1 MNGLRKLSWN
11 FDGDKAIWGIL
22 FLMSILS
29 LAAVYSSTGDLA
41 FTKRG
46 GNTEFFLF
54 RRFLILSV
62 GWLAVYIT
70 HKIPVK
76 YIKVIAVAALVLTMP
91 MLILNLAVGS
101 RWAEIPVVN
110 ISFQFSE
117 VAKIS
122 LLVYTAW
129 QLAYHKERLHDY
141 GTFLK
146 LIIPIVIVSGLIF
159 IGDFSSAALIFFT
172 NLVLIFMGRAKIRH
186 MAALMLIIVLFTAGL
201 YKLVR
206 TYPDFGRFATW
217 NSRIESYLNKG
228 ENIND
233 GNYQITQSKIAIAG
247 GGLTGK
253 LPGKSTQRYF
263 LPEAHNDFIYAIII
277 EEYGSLIGVT
287 LLLLYLVLLYRSIRI
302 FMKSNRTF
310 DRLVVL
316 GIGFTLSFQAMINM
330 GVSVGLFPVT
340 GQTLP
345 AISQGGTSVLVTFIS
360 IGIIQAITAQNE
372 KRENESAEEMDEM
385 TVNDE

>member
-1 MNGLRKLSWN
+1 MNWLRKLSWN
-11 FDGDKAIWGIL
+11 FEGDKAIWGIL

-54 RRFLILSV
+54 RRFLILAV
-62 GWLAVYIT
+62 GWLAAYFT

-76 YIKVIAVAALVLTMP
+76 YIKMIAVGALVFTIP
-91 MLILNLAVGS
+91 MLIVNLIVGS

-117 VAKIS
+117 VAKIT
-122 LLVYTAW
+122 LLVYTSW
-129 QLAYHKERLHDY
+129 QLAIHKEKLDDY

-146 LIIPIVIVSGLIF
+146 IIIPIVIVSALIF
-159 IGDFSSAALIFFT
+159 IGDFSTAALILFT
-172 NLVLIFMGRAKIRH
+172 NLVLIYMGRARMRH
-186 MAALMLIIVLFTAGL
+186 IAATMLVIVIFTAGL
-201 YKLVR
+201 FKLVR
-206 TYPDFGRFATW
+206 TYPEFGRFATW
-217 NSRIESYLNKG
+217 NNRIESYLNKG
-228 ENIND
+228 EDIND

-302 FMKSNRTF
+302 FMKSTSTF
-310 DRLVVL
+310 NRLVVL
-316 GIGFTLSFQAMINM
+316 GIGFTLAFQAMINM
-330 GVSVGLFPVT
+330 GVSVGIFPVT

-360 IGIIQAITAQNE
+360 IGIIQAVTIQND
-372 KRENESAEEMDEM
+372 KKAEEQEEENLSE
-385 TVNDE
+385 TNE

>member
-1 MNGLRKLSWN
+1 MTWLKKLTWS
-11 FDGDKAIWGIL
+11 FEGDKAIWTIL

-54 RRFLILSV
+54 RRFIVLLV
-62 GWLAVYIT
+62 GWIAAYIA

-76 YIKVIAVAALVLTMP
+76 YIKMIAVGALIFTIP
-91 MLILNLAVGS
+91 MLIVNLLLGT

-117 VAKIS
+117 VAKIT
-122 LLVYTAW
+122 LLVYTSW
-129 QLAYHKERLHDY
+129 QLALHKDKLNDY
-141 GTFLK
+141 RTFLK
-146 LIIPIVIVSGLIF
+146 LIIPVVIVSGLIF
-159 IGDFSSAALIFFT
+159 IGDFSTAALVFFT
-172 NLVLIFMGRAKIRH
+172 NLVLIFMGRAKLKH
-186 MAALMLIIVLFTAGL
+186 LAATLALLLLFAAGL
-201 YKLVR
+201 YKLVT
-206 TYPDFGRFATW
+206 TYPEFGRFSTW
-217 NSRIESYLNKG
+217 NNRIESYLNKG
-228 ENIND
+228 EDIND
-233 GNYQITQSKIAIAG
+233 GNYQITQSKIAISG
-247 GGLTGK
+247 GGLIGK

-277 EEYGSLIGVT
+277 EEYGSLIGT
-287 LLLLYLVLLYRSIRI
+287 ILLLSYLILLYRSIRI
-302 FMKSNRTF
+302 FMKSKRTF
-310 DRLVVL
+310 DKLVVL

-330 GVSVGLFPVT
+330 GVSVGIFPVT

-360 IGIIQAITAQNE
+360 IGIIQAVTSQNQETEEE
-372 KRENESAEEMDEM
+372 KEVVKQESENYE
-385 TVNDE
+385 